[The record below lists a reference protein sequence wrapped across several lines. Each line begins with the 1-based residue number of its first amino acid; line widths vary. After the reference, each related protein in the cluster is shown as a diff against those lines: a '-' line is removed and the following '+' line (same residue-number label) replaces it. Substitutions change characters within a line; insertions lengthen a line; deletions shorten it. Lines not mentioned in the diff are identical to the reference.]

1 MSELTLIKFGGS
13 VITDKRGEE
22 AADLPLIQRLAH
34 ELAQAWQAQPNR
46 PLIIGHGSGSFGHTA
61 AARYGI
67 HKGIAPGGDWYGFA
81 ATSAAA
87 LRLNRIFVDAL
98 VAAQLPALSLQP
110 SSTLLST
117 AGKLQSWDTRTISQ
131 ALQHGLIPVVHG
143 DVAFDSQ
150 QGSAIIST
158 EQLFSYLALQTTEL
172 QPSRIILVGESG
184 VYNDD
189 PHRNPDAKRIPL
201 INQANIEAVLG
212 GTGDSYGTDVTGGMR
227 AKVSLMWS
235 LIEALPDLEVHLI
248 GTKPGLLNRALL
260 GQANDEGTRM
270 RKE

>member
-1 MSELTLIKFGGS
+1 MSGLTLIKFGGS

-22 AADLPLIQRLAH
+22 AADIPLIQRLAQ
-34 ELAQAWQAQPNR
+34 ELAQAWKAQPKR
-46 PLIIGHGSGSFGHTA
+46 PLIIGHGSGSFGHSA

-67 HKGIAPGGDWYGFA
+67 HKGIAPGSDWYGFA

-110 SSTLLST
+110 SSTLQSS
-117 AGKLQSWDTRTISQ
+117 AGRLQSWDTRTISQ
-131 ALQHGLIPVVHG
+131 VLQHGLIPVVHG

-158 EQLFSYLALQTTEL
+158 EQLFSYLALQTTDL
-172 QPSRIILVGESG
+172 QPSRIILVGESA
-184 VYNDD
+184 VYTDD
-189 PHRNPDAKRIPL
+189 PHRNPNAERIPL
-201 INQANIEAVLG
+201 INQDNIEAVLG
-212 GTGDSYGTDVTGGMR
+212 SAGASHGTDVTGGMR

-235 LIEALPDLEVHLI
+235 LIEALPGLEVHLI
-248 GTKPGLLNRALL
+248 GTKPGLLSRALL